1 MTDHQT
7 HDVVGAGIPSSDLDP
22 FSDEFL
28 TNPLPHEA
36 ALRDAGAVVWLEK
49 YGAYAIT
56 RFAEVSAAM
65 KDWES
70 FSSAH
75 GVGVYDVLDGD
86 HQRGALHL
94 LEMDPPDHTA
104 LRQVH
109 NTVLTP
115 RFVRSLR
122 DDFMVAARELVGRL
136 VGAGPIDG
144 VTEIAT
150 AFPMSVF
157 PDLMGVQQEGR
168 ENLLPAATVT
178 FEAFGPPNQLLL
190 ASLERG
196 GPAMQWLVAQAQ
208 PGATSPD
215 SVAARIH
222 ATGAE
227 LGHADDVT
235 LALAF
240 GLLTAG
246 LDTTI
251 NALGF
256 TLYHL
261 ATNPAEW
268 QKLKSDPSLARV
280 AFEEAVRLGSPVK
293 WFGRHTTRDVPVGDV
308 VIPADSH
315 VLLFLGSANRDPR
328 HWDDPERYDLGRR
341 TAGHVGFGAGVHGCV
356 GQMVARL
363 EGEAVV
369 SALAEL
375 AGEVRLTGDPT
386 YLMGNTLRG
395 LTSLPL
401 SIEAQASRAG

>member
-1 MTDHQT
+1 MSDQLRP
-7 HDVVGAGIPSSDLDP
+7 AAAPGIPTSDLDP
-22 FSDEFL
+22 FSGDFL
-28 TNPLPHEA
+28 TDPLPHEA
-36 ALRDAGAVVWLEK
+36 ALRDLGPVVWLER
-49 YGAYAIT
+49 YGAYALA
-56 RFAEVSAAM
+56 RFDEVSQAM

-75 GVGVYDVLDGD
+75 GVGVYDVQQGD
-86 HQRGALHL
+86 HERPALHL

-115 RFVRSLR
+115 RFVRGLR
-122 DDFMVAARELVGRL
+122 DDFRAAARKLIGQL
-136 VGAGPIDG
+136 VGAGTVDG
-144 VTEIAT
+144 VAEIAT
-150 AFPMSVF
+150 AYPMSVF
-157 PDLMGVQQEGR
+157 PDLMGVRPDGR
-168 ENLLPAATVT
+168 ENMLPAATVT
-178 FEAFGPPNQLLL
+178 FEAFGPPNELLQ

-196 GPAMQWLVAQAQ
+196 GAAMQWLVEQAK
-208 PGATSPD
+208 PGATAPD
-215 SVAARIH
+215 GVAAKIH
-222 ATGAE
+222 ATGAD
-227 LGHADDVT
+227 LGHPEDIT
-235 LALAF
+235 MALAF

-246 LDTTI
+246 LDTTV

-268 QKLKSDPSLARV
+268 QKLKADPGLPRI

-293 WFGRHTTRDVPVGDV
+293 WFGRHTTRDVPIGDV

-356 GQMVARL
+356 GQQVARM

-369 SALAEL
+369 TALAEL
-375 AGEVRLTGDPT
+375 AREIRLTGEPT
-386 YLMGNTLRG
+386 YLQGNTLRG
-395 LTSLPL
+395 LTTLPL
-401 SIEAQASRAG
+401 TIEA